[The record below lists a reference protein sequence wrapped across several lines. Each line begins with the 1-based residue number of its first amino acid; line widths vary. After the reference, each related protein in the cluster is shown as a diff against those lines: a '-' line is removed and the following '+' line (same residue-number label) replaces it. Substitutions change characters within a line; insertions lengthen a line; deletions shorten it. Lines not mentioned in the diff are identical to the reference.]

1 MAIAALCILC
11 LVLGM
16 VSGYEIHVW
25 RVARKDA
32 PAPAD
37 PLGYDPQNP
46 MNAGREWV
54 PVEVE
59 GHTFY
64 RVQPWQQ

>member
-16 VSGYEIHVW
+16 ITGYEIHAW
-25 RVARKDA
+25 RAGRRDA
-32 PAPAD
+32 PAPVD

-46 MNAGREWV
+46 MNAGRAWT

-64 RVQPWQQ
+64 RVQP